1 MKRYIL
7 FILLL
12 AACFC
17 AEAQNRLSGKI
28 IAARDSL
35 GLPGVSIRVKGTT
48 LGTST
53 AADGSFS
60 FTIPAREVMLEVF
73 YIGYLKKELPVILP
87 LNRALLI
94 ALEEDAAELQEVVV
108 STGYQEIPKERATGS
123 FVQLDNKLLNRSV
136 STDILS
142 RLQDVVPG
150 LVFNRDS
157 RGDTEPISIRGRS
170 TILSASS
177 PLIVIDNFPWEGDIN
192 TLNPNDVESITVLK
206 DAAAASIW
214 GARSGNGV
222 IVITTKKGNYKQPA
236 SISLN
241 SNFNLSARPDL
252 FYQPALTTADY
263 IETEKRLF
271 AGGFYKSAEA
281 SLVKAPLTPVVEL
294 LIAKRDGLL
303 TAAEADAQIEAL
315 KNRDVRNDYRDEL
328 YREALYQQYA
338 LSIRGGSESQKYFV
352 SGGYDRNL
360 SSRMGD
366 TYQRV
371 TLNAGNTYALF
382 KNRLELSAAVYYTG
396 SNARNN
402 AVDTRDLYMSPTQP
416 LYPYAR
422 FKADDGTHLATIKT
436 YRSGFV
442 QQAGAMGLPDWQY
455 RPLDEAGLNDNSTR
469 LSETRISTGLKYSF
483 STGLKAEL
491 LYQYSQGINELRD
504 HNSPESYYARDMIN
518 NLTEI
523 NANGSFTRPIPAGG
537 ILDRNSGRSMSHD
550 LRAQLNYNKIWNK
563 NSLAILAGSEL
574 RDRNTNGA
582 GSRLYG
588 YDEDHASSALA
599 DHISSF
605 KRFVYPGQLM
615 TIPALNS
622 QSDLSDRF
630 LSYYSNGSYTYHSR
644 YTLSLS
650 GRLDRSNLFGV
661 SANQKGVPLYSAG
674 LSWNLSDEGFYKI
687 AWLPYLKL
695 RLTYGYN
702 GNVNKDVSA
711 YTTASYNNGNSALTR
726 QPYAIVQNPPNA
738 DLRWERVRIIN
749 SGIDFSAFS
758 GILSGSL
765 EYYRKT
771 GIDLIGSSPFPPSSG
786 ISSFTG
792 NYANTRGEG
801 VDIMLRTRNR
811 NGKVQW
817 STDYLFSYSRDEV
830 SAYELKG
837 TALSFLENTGGPLVG
852 KPLYALYSYEW
863 DGLDPQT
870 GDPMGYLNGN
880 PSKDYTAMRTVA
892 TPENL
897 RYHGSSRPQ
906 IYGALRNT
914 LAWKD
919 LRVSANISYRLGYY
933 FRRGSIRYASDQGLA
948 SGHGDYAL
956 RWQKSGDEL
965 ITAVPSVPAAA
976 NTNRDNFY
984 RLSSILVEKGD
995 HLRFNDISMAY
1006 TFRKEVFR
1014 KLPLK
1019 SVELYLYANNLGVL
1033 WKATK
1038 SGFDPDYPLAVSAP
1052 ARSVAFGLRAGL

>member
-1 MKRYIL
+1 MKRYVL

-12 AACFC
+12 AVSMV
-17 AEAQNRLSGKI
+17 AEAQDRLNGKI
-28 IAARDSL
+28 IAASDSSAL
-35 GLPGVSIRVKGTT
+35 AGVSIRVQGTT
-48 LGTST
+48 IGTST
-53 AADGSFS
+53 DTDGR
-60 FTIPAREVMLEVF
+60 FTMAIPAKELVLEIF
-73 YIGYLKKELPVILP
+73 YIGYLKQSLPVSLP
-87 LNRALLI
+87 LSQNLLI
-94 ALEEDAAELQEVVV
+94 VLQEDAAQLEEVVV

-123 FVQLDNKLLNRSV
+123 FVQVDNKLLNRSV
-136 STDILS
+136 STDILT

-157 RGDTEPISIRGRS
+157 RSNTEPISIRGRS

-177 PLIVIDNFPWEGDIN
+177 PLIVIDNFPWEGDIA

-236 SISLN
+236 SISFN
-241 SNFNLSARPDL
+241 SNFSLSAAPDQ
-252 FYQPALTTADY
+252 FYQPVISTADY

-271 AGGFYKSAEA
+271 VAGFYNSAEA
-281 SLVKAPLTPVVEL
+281 SLVKAPLTPVIEL
-294 LIAKRDGLL
+294 LIAKRNGLI

-315 KNRDVRNDYRDEL
+315 KKLDVRNEYSDHL
-328 YREALYQQYA
+328 YREALNQQYA

-360 SSRMGD
+360 SSAIGNSYHRI
-366 TYQRV
+366 
-371 TLNAGNTYALF
+371 TLNAGNTYAFF

-396 SNARNN
+396 SRAENN
-402 AVDTRDLYMSPTQP
+402 AVDSRDLYMSPTQP

-422 FKADDGTHLATIKT
+422 LKDENGTHLATVKT
-436 YRSGFV
+436 YRSSFV
-442 QQAGAMGLPDWQY
+442 QQAEAMGLYDWQY
-455 RPLDEAGLNDNSTR
+455 RPLDEVGFNDNITA
-469 LSETRISTGLKYSF
+469 LSETRISTGMKYSF
-483 STGLKAEL
+483 SSRLKAEL
-491 LYQYSQGINELRD
+491 LYQYSQGINELRSNFSAD
-504 HNSPESYYARDMIN
+504 SYYARDMIN

-523 NANGSFTRPIPAGG
+523 QANGSFIRPIPAGG
-537 ILDRNSGRSMSHD
+537 ILDMSNGKSQSHD
-550 LRAQLNYNKIWNK
+550 LRAQLNYSKSWNK
-563 NSLAILAGSEL
+563 NSLVMLAGSEV
-574 RDRNTNGA
+574 RDRNTISA

-588 YDEDHASSALA
+588 YDDEHATSALA
-599 DHISSF
+599 DHISTF
-605 KRFVYPGQLM
+605 KRFVYPLQLM
-615 TIPALNS
+615 TIPAVNS

-630 LSYYSNGSYTYHSR
+630 LSYYTNGSYTYNSR

-674 LSWNLSDEGFYKI
+674 LSWNLGDEPFYKI

-711 YTTASYNNGNSALTR
+711 YTTASYNNGNSSLTR
-726 QPYAIVQNPPNA
+726 QPYAVVQNPPNA
-738 DLRWERVRIIN
+738 GLRWERVRVIN
-749 SGIDFSAFS
+749 TGIDFSAFS
-758 GILSGSL
+758 GIVSGSL
-765 EYYRKT
+765 EYYQKR

-792 NYANTRGEG
+792 NYANTQGEG
-801 VDIMLRTRNR
+801 VDMMLRSQNM
-811 NGKVQW
+811 NSKIQW
-817 STDYLFSYSRDEV
+817 STDYLFSYSRDVV
-830 SAYELKG
+830 SAYEVRG
-837 TALSFLENTGGPLVG
+837 TALSLVENTGGPLVG
-852 KPLYALYSYEW
+852 KPLYAIYSYEW
-863 DGLDPQT
+863 HGLDPKT
-870 GDPMGYLNGN
+870 GDPMGYLNGS
-880 PSKDYTAMRTVA
+880 PSQDYTAMRTAA

-897 RYHGSSRPQ
+897 RYHGPSRPQ

-914 LAWKD
+914 LTWKD
-919 LRVSANISYRLGYY
+919 FRVSANISYRLGYY
-933 FRRGSIRYASDQGLA
+933 LRRSSIRYASDQGLA
-948 SGHGDYAL
+948 SGHGDYTI
-956 RWQKSGDEL
+956 RWQQPGDEL
-965 ITAVPSVPAAA
+965 LTVVPSIPAAV

-995 HLRFNDISMAY
+995 HIRFNDVSMAY
-1006 TFRKEVFR
+1006 TFRKEMFR
-1014 KLPLK
+1014 QLPVK

-1038 SGFDPDYPLAVSAP
+1038 SSFDPDYPLAFSAP